1 MAVPQKLIAFF
12 QEHPKVALGFSGGVD
27 SAYLLY
33 AAKQAGADI
42 KPYFV
47 NSQFQ
52 PDFELHDAKRLAD
65 QLAIDL
71 SIIELDL
78 SGKPGI
84 LNNPAE
90 RCYHCKK
97 LVFGEIAQQ
106 ALRDGYEVFIDGT
119 NASDDAADRP
129 GMRATMELEVLSPLR
144 QADITKAEVRQL
156 SREAGLFTW
165 NKPSYACLAT
175 RIPTGDEITP
185 DILVKVEQ
193 AENKLYD
200 LGLRNF
206 RVRIFGAMA
215 KLEVPADQMER
226 VIELKQT
233 IIDQLTEFDQV
244 VLDLKARQDD

>member
-78 SGKPGI
+78 SGQPGI

-106 ALRDGYEVFIDGT
+106 ALRDGYAVFIDGT

-129 GMRATMELEVLSPLR
+129 GMRAAMELDVLSPLR

-175 RIPTGDEITP
+175 RIPTGEEITP

-193 AENKLYD
+193 AENILYD

-206 RVRIFGAMA
+206 RVRIYGAMA

-233 IIDQLTEFDQV
+233 IIGRLTEFDQV